1 MNDQDRGSN
10 YLDGWSIF
18 LYLVLV
24 FMGFLSIYSASHGG
38 GSFNLDL
45 STNYGKQ
52 VLWIGVSI
60 LFGAA
65 IFLIDA
71 RFFDVFGYWFYALT
85 IFLLILVLGLGTEV
99 NGARAWFQ
107 IGGFRLQPAE
117 FAKFGTALALA
128 KYLGD
133 IDSNVRQLRQ
143 QIIAF
148 GIIAV
153 PGILIVIQGDAGSAL
168 VYGSLL
174 LMLYREGMSGSI
186 LVVGIAAV
194 SVFVCTIAFGIVAV
208 VVGAIVLA
216 LIVYAFTY
224 TNKKMWLYLTIV
236 VVAISAVSIVV
247 SYSFEKVLQKHQQ
260 TRVEV
265 MLGLKQDPQG
275 VGYNVNQSKIA
286 IGSGGFWGK
295 GFLNGSQTKGDFVPE
310 QHTDFI
316 FSTVGEEMG
325 WFGSFIVILTFCT
338 FFLRLSFIAERQR
351 NKFNRVYAYSVLCM
365 LLFHF
370 AVNIGMTINLAPVI
384 GIPLPFFSYGG
395 SSLISF
401 TLLVF
406 LLLRLD
412 ANRYNELDSVGHS

>member
-1 MNDQDRGSN
+1 MNEKDLGKN
-10 YLDGWSIF
+10 YLDGWSLLF
-18 LYLVLV
+18 YLILV
-24 FMGFLSIYSASHGG
+24 AMGWLSIFSASHGG
-38 GSFNLDL
+38 ETLSFDL

-52 VLWIGVSI
+52 VLWIVVSMV
-60 LFGAA
+60 FGAA

-71 RFFDVFGYWFYALT
+71 RFFDVFGYWFYGLTLAL
-85 IFLLILVLGLGTEV
+85 LVLVLVFGTEV

-117 FAKFGTALALA
+117 FAKFGTALALS

-133 IDSNVRQLRQ
+133 IDTNVKRIKQ

-153 PGILIVIQGDAGSAL
+153 PAALIVIQGDAGSAL
-168 VYGSLL
+168 VYGALL
-174 LMLYREGMSGSI
+174 LMLYREGMSGAILLIGVAFITIFVFTLAFGSLAVIIGSI
-186 LVVGIAAV
+186 LVG
-194 SVFVCTIAFGIVAV
+194 AV
-208 VVGAIVLA
+208 VL
-216 LIVYAFTY
+216 AFTY
-224 TNKKMWLYLTIV
+224 TVPRFKWYILGV
-236 VVAISAVSIVV
+236 VVAITLI
-247 SYSFEKVLQKHQQ
+247 SFGVQFAFDTVLQEHQQ
-260 TRVEV
+260 TRLEV

-275 VGYNVNQSKIA
+275 VGYNVTQSKIA

-295 GFLNGSQTKGDFVPE
+295 GFLNGTQTKGDFVPE

-325 WFGSFIVILTFCT
+325 WVGAFVVIVIFCM
-338 FFLRLSFIAERQR
+338 FFLRLTFLAERQR
-351 NKFNRVYAYSVLCM
+351 SKFNRVYAYSVICM
-365 LLFHF
+365 MLFHF
-370 AVNIGMTINLAPVI
+370 AINIGMTINIAPVI

-401 TLLVF
+401 TMLVF

-412 ANRYNELDSVGHS
+412 ANRYNELDSVNY

>member
-1 MNDQDRGSN
+1 MNDKDLGKN
-10 YLDGWSIF
+10 YLDGWSLLF
-18 LYLVLV
+18 YLILV
-24 FMGFLSIYSASHGG
+24 AMGWLSIFSASHGG
-38 GSFNLDL
+38 ETFSLDL

-52 VLWIGVSI
+52 VLWIVVSMV
-60 LFGAA
+60 FGAA

-71 RFFDVFGYWFYALT
+71 RFFDVFGYWFYGLTLAL
-85 IFLLILVLGLGTEV
+85 LVLVLVFGTEV

-117 FAKFGTALALA
+117 FAKFGTALALS

-133 IDSNVRQLRQ
+133 IDTNVKRIRQ

-153 PGILIVIQGDAGSAL
+153 PAMLIVIQGDAGSAL
-168 VYGSLL
+168 VYGALL
-174 LMLYREGMSGSI
+174 LMLYREGMSGAI
-186 LVVGIAAV
+186 LLIGVALITIF
-194 SVFVCTIAFGIVAV
+194 VFTLAFGSVAV
-208 VVGAIVLA
+208 IIGSVIVGAIVLA
-216 LIVYAFTY
+216 FTY
-224 TNKKMWLYLTIV
+224 TVPRFKWYILGV
-236 VVAISAVSIVV
+236 VVAVTLISFGVQFA
-247 SYSFEKVLQKHQQ
+247 FDTVLQEHQQ
-260 TRVEV
+260 TRLEV

-275 VGYNVNQSKIA
+275 VGYNVTQSKIA

-295 GFLNGSQTKGDFVPE
+295 GFLNGTQTKGDFVPE

-325 WFGSFIVILTFCT
+325 WIGAFVVIVTFCV
-338 FFLRLSFIAERQR
+338 FFLRLTFLAERQR
-351 NKFNRVYAYSVLCM
+351 SKFNRVYAYSVICM
-365 LLFHF
+365 MLFHF
-370 AVNIGMTINLAPVI
+370 AINIGMTINIAPVI

-401 TLLVF
+401 TMLVF

-412 ANRYNELDSVGHS
+412 ANRYNELDSVNY

>member
-1 MNDQDRGSN
+1 MTNQERGTN
-10 YLDGWSIF
+10 YLDGWSIL
-18 LYLVLV
+18 LYLLLV
-24 FMGFLSIYSASHGG
+24 IMGWMSIYSASHEGG
-38 GSFNLDL
+38 GFSLDL
-45 STNYGKQ
+45 ASNYGKQ
-52 VLWIGVSI
+52 ILWIAVSI
-60 LFGAA
+60 VLGAA

-71 RFFDVFGYWFYALT
+71 RFFDVFGYWFYGLS
-85 IFLLILVLGLGTEV
+85 ILLLILVLGLGTEV

-107 IGGFRLQPAE
+107 VGGFRLQPAE

-133 IDSNVRQLRQ
+133 IDSNVRQLKQ
-143 QIIAF
+143 QIFSF
-148 GIIAV
+148 GIIAIPAV
-153 PGILIVIQGDAGSAL
+153 LIVIQGDAGSAL

-174 LMLYREGMSGSI
+174 LMLYREGMSGSV
-186 LVVGIAAV
+186 LVVGVAGI
-194 SVFVCTIAFGIVAV
+194 SVFICSIAFGTLAV
-208 VVGAIVLA
+208 IIGITILAAIVF
-216 LIVYAFTY
+216 AFTY
-224 TNKKMWLYLTIV
+224 TFKKMWLYLLIVIAAVSLVSV
-236 VVAISAVSIVV
+236 VVNF
-247 SYSFEKVLQKHQQ
+247 SFEKVLQKHQQ

-325 WFGSFIVILTFCT
+325 WVGAFVVIFTFCI

-412 ANRYNELDSVGHS
+412 ANRYNELDSEHN

>member
-1 MNDQDRGSN
+1 MNEKDLGKN
-10 YLDGWSIF
+10 YLDGWSLLF
-18 LYLVLV
+18 YLILV
-24 FMGFLSIYSASHGG
+24 AMGWLSIFSASHGG
-38 GSFNLDL
+38 ETLSLDL

-52 VLWIGVSI
+52 VLWIIVSMV
-60 LFGAA
+60 FGAA

-71 RFFDVFGYWFYALT
+71 RFFDVFGYWFYGLTLAL
-85 IFLLILVLGLGTEV
+85 LVLVLVFGTEV

-117 FAKFGTALALA
+117 FAKFGTALALS

-133 IDSNVRQLRQ
+133 IDTNVKRIKQ

-153 PGILIVIQGDAGSAL
+153 PAALIVIQGDAGSAL
-168 VYGSLL
+168 VYGALL
-174 LMLYREGMSGSI
+174 LMLYREGMSGAI
-186 LVVGIAAV
+186 LLIGVAFITIF
-194 SVFVCTIAFGIVAV
+194 VFTLAFGSVAV
-208 VVGAIVLA
+208 IIGSVLVGALVL
-216 LIVYAFTY
+216 AFTY
-224 TNKKMWLYLTIV
+224 TVPRFKWYILGV
-236 VVAISAVSIVV
+236 VVAITLI
-247 SYSFEKVLQKHQQ
+247 SFGVQFAFDTVLQEHQQ
-260 TRVEV
+260 TRLEV

-275 VGYNVNQSKIA
+275 VGYNVTQSKIA

-295 GFLNGSQTKGDFVPE
+295 GFLNGTQTKGDFVPE

-325 WFGSFIVILTFCT
+325 WVGAFVVIVTFCM
-338 FFLRLSFIAERQR
+338 FFLRLTFLAERQR
-351 NKFNRVYAYSVLCM
+351 SKFNRVYAYSVICIM
-365 LLFHF
+365 LFHF
-370 AVNIGMTINLAPVI
+370 AINIGMTINIAPVI

-401 TLLVF
+401 TMLVF

-412 ANRYNELDSVGHS
+412 ANRYNELDSVNY